1 MHVIHTVLHSIYS
14 APKLGQKPHSTISSI
29 WEGSSSSNTVLT
41 GNSYYVL
48 SVFNYTSLTHKG
60 QLLIPPTTFSF
71 VHHSIL
77 RLTWSKAEHGIM
89 KIVKKI
95 NFHDGFCLPSI
106 IYSTHLCIFFSSSPF
121 PNAT

>member
-60 QLLIPPTTFSF
+60 QLLIPPTTFSLYTTQ
-71 VHHSIL
+71 SL
-77 RLTWSKAEHGIM
+77 DLHGL
-89 KIVKKI
+89 KL
-95 NFHDGFCLPSI
+95 NTEL
-106 IYSTHLCIFFSSSPF
+106 
-121 PNAT
+121 